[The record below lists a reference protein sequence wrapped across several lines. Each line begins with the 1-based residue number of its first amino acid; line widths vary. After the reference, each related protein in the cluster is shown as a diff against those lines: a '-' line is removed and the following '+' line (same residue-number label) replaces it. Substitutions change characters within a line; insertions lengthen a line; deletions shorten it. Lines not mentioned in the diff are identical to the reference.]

1 MFRIT
6 SLVGALVILACLDFP
21 RVYPLRPQA
30 VAPLDA
36 AFAPSSTPP
45 DIFLTVAQSSSG
57 KGTKAQTQSRLA
69 IIRYVDGE
77 YAHVVQP
84 LPAEKDGFR
93 YSVGQPINAKQLRS
107 ALMRGSAA
115 NPGDQVQIT
124 NVEFRDKDK
133 EIVIS
138 INGGTKSHL
147 DLRQH
152 LHISMTGVPT
162 STVTPANNTAAPARM
177 GAELILEYG
186 KRVPNLTPDELKH
199 DLSPFLD
206 FGGEHSAAVNWVDT
220 LPPQFQQAIKNR
232 KALVG
237 MNHDMVLAALG
248 RPDQKVREYDDNGHE
263 TEDWVYDHPPEKTV
277 LVTFLGDKVIRVQS
291 YD

>member
-1 MFRIT
+1 MFRLT
-6 SLVGALVILACLDFP
+6 SLVGALVLMASMDFP
-21 RVYPLRPQA
+21 RAYPLRPQ
-30 VAPLDA
+30 VVSPLDA
-36 AFAPSSTPP
+36 AFESTSTPP
-45 DIFLTVAQSSSG
+45 DIFLTVDQSSNS
-57 KGTKAQTQSRLA
+57 KGSKAQTQSRLA

-84 LPAEKDGFR
+84 LPAQRDGFR
-93 YSVGQPINAKQLRS
+93 YAVGQPIDAKQLRS
-107 ALMRGSAA
+107 ALIRGSAA

-124 NVEFRDKDK
+124 NIEFREKD
-133 EIVIS
+133 IVIS
-138 INGGTKSHL
+138 INGGTKGHF

-152 LHISMTGVPT
+152 LHVSMSGVPT
-162 STVTPANNTAAPARM
+162 TSVTPANTTAVQTKI
-177 GAELILEYG
+177 GAELVLEYG
-186 KRVPNLTPDELKH
+186 KHVPDLTPDELKH
-199 DLSPFLD
+199 DLSPFLN

-232 KALVG
+232 TAVVG

-248 RPDQKVREYDDNGHE
+248 RPDRKVREYDDNGHE
-263 TEDWVYDHPPEKTV
+263 TEDWIYGHPPEKTV

>member
-1 MFRIT
+1 MLRIA
-6 SLVGALVILACLDFP
+6 SLVVGAFVLMAWLDFP
-21 RVYPLRPQA
+21 RVYPLHPQA
-30 VAPLDA
+30 VSPLDA
-36 AFAPSSTPP
+36 AFSPVSSPP
-45 DIFLTVAQSSSG
+45 DIFLSVDQGSNI
-57 KGTKAQTQSRLA
+57 KNKAETQSRLA

-77 YAHVVQP
+77 YAHVVQA
-84 LPAEKDGFR
+84 LPSDKDGFR
-93 YSVGQPINAKQLRS
+93 YNVGQAIDPKQLRS

-124 NVEFRDKDK
+124 NIEFREK
-133 EIVIS
+133 EIVVS
-138 INGGTKSHL
+138 INGGTKGHF

-162 STVTPANNTAAPARM
+162 TTVTPANTTAAPVRI
-177 GAELILEYG
+177 GAELVLAYG
-186 KRVPNLTPDELKH
+186 KHVPDLTPDQLKH

-220 LPPQFQQAIKNR
+220 LPPQFQQAIKSR
-232 KALVG
+232 TAVVG

-248 RPDQKVREYDDNGHE
+248 RPDQKVREYDDSGHE
-263 TEDWVYDHPPEKTV
+263 MEDWVYGHPPEKTV

-291 YD
+291 YN

>member
-1 MFRIT
+1 MFRLT
-6 SLVGALVILACLDFP
+6 SLIGALMVMTCLDFP
-21 RVYPLRPQA
+21 RVYPLHPQP
-30 VAPLDA
+30 VSPLDA
-36 AFAPSSTPP
+36 AFASSSMPP
-45 DIFLTVAQSSSG
+45 DIFLTVDQTSNG
-57 KGTKAQTQSRLA
+57 KGSKTQTESRLA

-93 YSVGQPINAKQLRS
+93 YNVGQPIDAKQLRS
-107 ALMRGSAA
+107 SLLRGSAA

-124 NVEFRDKDK
+124 NIEFREK

-138 INGGTKSHL
+138 INGGTKSHF

-152 LHISMTGVPT
+152 LRVSMAGVPT
-162 STVTPANNTAAPARM
+162 STITPANNPATTARI
-177 GAELILEYG
+177 GAELVLAYG
-186 KRVPNLTPDELKH
+186 KHVPDLTPDQLKH

-206 FGGEHSAAVNWVDT
+206 FGGEHSAAVNWIDT

-232 KALVG
+232 TAVVG
-237 MNHDMVLAALG
+237 MNHDMVVAALG

-263 TEDWVYDHPPEKTV
+263 TEDWIYGHPPEKTM
-277 LVTFLGDKVIRVQS
+277 LVTFQADKVIRVHS
-291 YD
+291 YN